1 MTDNHDYNTPSQGA
15 EHWHEPLNDNF
26 ERLDADVEI
35 RDVAANRDSYEPQDG
50 ALFLEL
56 DTGIAY
62 EGDGTSWNP
71 VLAMAY
77 YDEDGTLETGELPE
91 GGSGGTVR
99 VTSEGDSLGTTVGS
113 NAHSVHDGAIV
124 FGDSTASQ
132 IWSEGADEVRSQM
145 PIYAPAF
152 NTTSARAAK
161 TAIEPVDAE
170 SALAGIESLEITSWT
185 FTDAD
190 TGRHIGPMAEDFQDA
205 FDLDGDDG
213 SIATVDAD
221 GVAFAAIQGLSER
234 VEDLRDQRAA
244 DEARIETLEAEN
256 ESLRARLETFEER
269 LDSLD
274 VRDEPS
280 TKADD

>member
-15 EHWHEPLNDNF
+15 ENWHEPLNDNF

-35 RDVAANRDSYEPQDG
+35 RDVAANRDSYEPRDG

-56 DTGIAY
+56 DTGIGY
-62 EGDGTSWNP
+62 EGDGTAWNP
-71 VLAMAY
+71 ALAMAY
-77 YDEDGTLETGELPE
+77 YDDDGNLETGELPGE
-91 GGSGGTVR
+91 GSGGTVR

-113 NAHSVHDGAIV
+113 NAHSVHDGAII
-124 FGDSTASQ
+124 FGDSTGRQ
-132 IWSEGADEVRSQM
+132 IWSKQTDEVRSQM

-161 TAIEPVDAE
+161 TAIEPVDTE
-170 SALAGIESLEITSWT
+170 SALAGVESLEITSWT

-190 TGRHIGPMAEDFQDA
+190 TGRHVGPMAEDFQDA
-205 FDLDGDDG
+205 FDLEGDDG

-221 GVAFAAIQGLSER
+221 GVAFAAIQGLAER

-256 ESLRARLETFEER
+256 ETLRTQLKSLEER

-274 VRDEPS
+274 AP
-280 TKADD
+280 ADVSAKVDD